1 MRNLYKNQFNFP
13 IEKYIERN
21 HYYSEHTLNLKECK
35 KILEGKSIPLNQL
48 NDGTKDSFSF
58 KFINE
63 RIFLTNNSF
72 IIPCSPIIDRGNN
85 SNPLITIYFIPKES
99 TKLYFNPYYFG
110 EQSIQLMYDV
120 MFFVRIME
128 FLNKKKSITN
138 FLDNLNHFLNK
149 HGDNQSI
156 LIIRLIEDKYSN
168 IEERFELYKRYDSL
182 GFFSLLILGYLGKI
196 KLEWDRLLNLFNN
209 DNNRFNL
216 NFNFSVNTLKIDSYN
231 EFMIYFKEKF
241 TSFKELYNFF
251 ELDYFLDN
259 IYRLNLNLENKPYHI
274 ISVIDDGITNINFP
288 TLEEFR
294 NNKLYGSY
302 TVLYNLSKLTNKINF
317 NSIQYKHISKE
328 GKLPHKFVKSY
339 CKRIGEKLRII
350 ENEYRTE
357 KGYDIVGSLVNESIL
372 YNKIKNKY
380 KEHLVVSQG
389 SPTWLKKQRIDI
401 FFPKLSIGV
410 EYQGIQHF
418 EPIQFFGGEDGYVKT
433 IERDKRKRYLC
444 KRNGCDLI
452 EVLPN
457 YNIEDV
463 FDRID
468 KLIQQSK

>member
-1 MRNLYKNQFNFP
+1 MRTPYKNQFNFP
-13 IEKYIERN
+13 LEKYIERN
-21 HYYSEHTLNLKECK
+21 HYYSENNFNLKECK
-35 KILEGKSIPLNQL
+35 EILEGESIPLNQL
-48 NDGTKDSFSF
+48 NDGTEDSFSF
-58 KFINE
+58 KFINN

-72 IIPCSPIIDRGNN
+72 IIPCSSIIDRGKNL
-85 SNPLITIYFIPKES
+85 NPLIIVYYIPTEN
-99 TKLYFNPYYFG
+99 TKLYFNPYYFE
-110 EQSIQLMYDV
+110 EQSIQLMYDI

-128 FLNKKKSITN
+128 FLNEKKSITN
-138 FLDNLNHFLNK
+138 FLDNLNHFLIK
-149 HGDNQSI
+149 HGDYQST
-156 LIIRLIEDKYSN
+156 LIIRLIEDKCSN
-168 IEERFELYKRYDSL
+168 IEERFELYERYDSL
-182 GFFSLLILGYLGKI
+182 GFFSILILGYFGKI
-196 KLEWDRLLNLFNN
+196 KLEWNRLLNLFNN

-231 EFMIYFKEKF
+231 EFMVYFKEKF
-241 TSFKELYNFF
+241 TSLKEFCDFF

-259 IYRLNLNLENKPYHI
+259 IYRFKPNLENKPYHI

-288 TLEEFR
+288 TIEEFR
-294 NNKLYGSY
+294 NQKLFGSY
-302 TVLYNLSKLTNKINF
+302 TVLYNRSKLTNKINF
-317 NSIQYKHISKE
+317 NSRLYKHTSKE
-328 GKLPHKFVKSY
+328 EKLPHNFVKSY

-389 SPTWLKKQRIDI
+389 SPSWLKKQRIDI
-401 FFPKLSIGV
+401 FFPNLNIGI

-418 EPIQFFGGEDGYVKT
+418 EPIQFFGGEEGYVKS

-444 KRNGCDLI
+444 KRNGCHLI

-463 FDRID
+463 FERID
-468 KLIQQSK
+468 NLIQQS